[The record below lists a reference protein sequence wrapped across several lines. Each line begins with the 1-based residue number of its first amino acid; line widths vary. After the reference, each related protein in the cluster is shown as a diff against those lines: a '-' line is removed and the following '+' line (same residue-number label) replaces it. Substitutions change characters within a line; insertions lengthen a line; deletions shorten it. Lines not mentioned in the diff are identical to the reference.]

1 MSQHFV
7 EEQKTEPPAATLDND
22 DDSRGKEEPEARPRF
37 ARGTSSFYIA
47 ARDAYVSRASRL
59 VVRRPKTIL
68 GAVFAAVVVAG
79 AALVLSGFSIS
90 PSTQYEWDTRNAA
103 STPTPSTSRE

>member
-1 MSQHFV
+1 MLRSV
-7 EEQKTEPPAATLDND
+7 DWRRAACLIARRPD
-22 DDSRGKEEPEARPRF
+22 RG
-37 ARGTSSFYIA
+37 GMGVYIA

-68 GAVFAAVVVAG
+68 VSVLAAVVVAG

-90 PSTQYEWDTRNAA
+90 PSTQYEWDT
-103 STPTPSTSRE
+103 

>member
-1 MSQHFV
+1 MSAFV
-7 EEQKTEPPAATLDND
+7 EEQKTEPLAAPDSDN
-22 DDSRGKEEPEARPRF
+22 DDSRGKEEPDERPRF

-59 VVRRPKTIL
+59 VVRRPKCIL
-68 GAVFAAVVVAG
+68 ASVLAAVVVAG

-90 PSTQYEWDTRNAA
+90 PSTQYEWDT
-103 STPTPSTSRE
+103 

>member
-1 MSQHFV
+1 MSQQFV
-7 EEQKTEPPAATLDND
+7 EEQKSEPAVETMDKDEPPA
-22 DDSRGKEEPEARPRF
+22 ERPRF

-68 GAVFAAVVVAG
+68 ACVLAAVVISG

-90 PSTQYEWDTRNAA
+90 PSMQYEWDT
-103 STPTPSTSRE
+103 

>member
-1 MSQHFV
+1 MGV
-7 EEQKTEPPAATLDND
+7 
-22 DDSRGKEEPEARPRF
+22 
-37 ARGTSSFYIA
+37 YIA

-68 GAVFAAVVVAG
+68 VSVLAAVVVAG

-90 PSTQYEWDTRNAA
+90 PSTQY
-103 STPTPSTSRE
+103 

>member
-1 MSQHFV
+1 MSAQFV
-7 EEQKTEPPAATLDND
+7 EEQKTEPPVATLDI

-68 GAVFAAVVVAG
+68 VSVLAAVVISG

-90 PSTQYEWDTRNAA
+90 PSTQYEWDT
-103 STPTPSTSRE
+103 